1 MSRRS
6 ASSCIYH
13 LAATALLVVT
23 PALAVAQAV
32 PVGSPAA
39 FPTTAPVSLS
49 AESRFALLRGQSG
62 FWRIGKTHEGV
73 WWFVDP
79 DGRPDFLNMVTTVQ
93 PTLRGRDA
101 NGPDFVSR
109 DYDEHDPASI
119 DRWAKAAVLRL
130 RDVGF
135 KGVGAWSN
143 AALHQCDVPMTQD
156 LNLSS
161 WTHGGARLLYSPA
174 WAPMIENAV
183 KTQTHSLKE
192 NRSLVG
198 YFLDNEMNWD
208 DESVGPGV
216 YFDGL
221 SPADPNRREVVAVL
235 RGTWASPEEFNKDWN
250 TQIGDW
256 SAIETWKSLPRGPAR
271 AYERLAGSWLGHLAE
286 TYFRTTTTL
295 LRKYDPNHLVLGIRY
310 RGSAPREVVRASRG
324 FTDVQ
329 SLNYYVSD
337 AKLDPETFRT
347 ISKESGQP
355 LLISEYSFHAL
366 DGRSG
371 NRNTIGFD
379 AQVLDQQARGD
390 AYRLF
395 TGRLARVPFVIGAD
409 WFQWMDEPPSG
420 RRSDGED
427 ANFGV
432 VDVDDKPY
440 EPLASAVRS
449 TAALLNGMHE
459 NSNADKQ
466 EDVWRDAFATKPT
479 FHVPLLEKPIKI
491 NGELADWPAACKLT
505 GIRPTLAL
513 GTERQ
518 HLPEP
523 NVYVGWSAQGVSL
536 AFEVFDS
543 DVSAAP
549 ASGWWWAR
557 DNVEFWLST
566 HPVPDG
572 QARYDAGCHHFFF
585 VPVDFPAAQ
594 GASGVVGQWHS
605 PGDGLSENLVPH
617 PDIKSVTRI
626 LPDRYVTEIFIPAKS
641 LHGYD
646 PVHQPELAFNIQ
658 VRNYQHASEFFWS
671 APKQILTQARPATWG
686 TLYLSQPSLAP
697 ELHPQPVADIK

>member
-23 PALAVAQAV
+23 PALAVAQAA

-39 FPTTAPVSLS
+39 FPTTAPASLS

-143 AALHQCDVPMTQD
+143 AALHRCDVPMTQD

-221 SPADPNRREVVAVL
+221 SPTDPNRREVVAVL

-256 SAIETWKSLPRGPAR
+256 GAIETWKSLPRCPAR

-329 SLNYYVSD
+329 SLNYY
-337 AKLDPETFRT
+337 
-347 ISKESGQP
+347 
-355 LLISEYSFHAL
+355 
-366 DGRSG
+366 
-371 NRNTIGFD
+371 
-379 AQVLDQQARGD
+379 
-390 AYRLF
+390 
-395 TGRLARVPFVIGAD
+395 
-409 WFQWMDEPPSG
+409 
-420 RRSDGED
+420 
-427 ANFGV
+427 
-432 VDVDDKPY
+432 
-440 EPLASAVRS
+440 
-449 TAALLNGMHE
+449 
-459 NSNADKQ
+459 
-466 EDVWRDAFATKPT
+466 
-479 FHVPLLEKPIKI
+479 
-491 NGELADWPAACKLT
+491 
-505 GIRPTLAL
+505 
-513 GTERQ
+513 
-518 HLPEP
+518 
-523 NVYVGWSAQGVSL
+523 
-536 AFEVFDS
+536 
-543 DVSAAP
+543 
-549 ASGWWWAR
+549 
-557 DNVEFWLST
+557 
-566 HPVPDG
+566 
-572 QARYDAGCHHFFF
+572 
-585 VPVDFPAAQ
+585 
-594 GASGVVGQWHS
+594 
-605 PGDGLSENLVPH
+605 
-617 PDIKSVTRI
+617 
-626 LPDRYVTEIFIPAKS
+626 
-641 LHGYD
+641 
-646 PVHQPELAFNIQ
+646 
-658 VRNYQHASEFFWS
+658 
-671 APKQILTQARPATWG
+671 
-686 TLYLSQPSLAP
+686 
-697 ELHPQPVADIK
+697 